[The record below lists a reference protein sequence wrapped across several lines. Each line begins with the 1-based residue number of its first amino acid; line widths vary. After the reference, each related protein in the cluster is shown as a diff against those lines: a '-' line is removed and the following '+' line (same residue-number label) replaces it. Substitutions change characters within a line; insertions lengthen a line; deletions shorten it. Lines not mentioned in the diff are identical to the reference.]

1 MFESQTLQQM
11 NVVQFY
17 IQMICTQNRFDI
29 LNNSALQF
37 FGGISKIIQLI
48 FFKCYKI
55 HETKTSICFTSK
67 MSFISVAF
75 HKSIKGFCLKSCSFN
90 ISFSWIFA
98 IK

>member
-37 FGGISKIIQLI
+37 FGGKSKIIQLI
-48 FFKCYKI
+48 FFNVTKFMKQKQVFVLQAKCL
-55 HETKTSICFTSK
+55 
-67 MSFISVAF
+67 SF
-75 HKSIKGFCLKSCSFN
+75 L
-90 ISFSWIFA
+90 
-98 IK
+98 

>member
-37 FGGISKIIQLI
+37 FGGKSKIIQLI

-55 HETKTSICFTSK
+55 HETKTSICFTK
-67 MSFISVAF
+67 CLSF
-75 HKSIKGFCLKSCSFN
+75 L
-90 ISFSWIFA
+90 
-98 IK
+98 

>member
-37 FGGISKIIQLI
+37 FGGMSKIIQLI
-48 FFKCYKI
+48 FFLKVTKFMKQKQVFVLQAKCL
-55 HETKTSICFTSK
+55 
-67 MSFISVAF
+67 SF
-75 HKSIKGFCLKSCSFN
+75 L
-90 ISFSWIFA
+90 
-98 IK
+98 